1 MGGMLVNLRARSTRK
16 GRMMGFLILED
27 LTGQIEGLIFPAV
40 YDREYKDLKEDAAVL
55 VEGKLSVRE
64 DEDIKLIV
72 DRVLPLEELRGIP
85 KGPPRPPE
93 VLAKEAPVKVYL
105 RLKREQMPACEQVL
119 RRMQGDIPVYI
130 NLPDEDITLLAP
142 RDWWCDDAD
151 DARANLLEYVLRD
164 DIKVVKKQ

>member
-1 MGGMLVNLRARSTRK
+1 MIEKLK
-16 GRMMGFLILED
+16 
-27 LTGQIEGLIFPAV
+27 QIEVKFHQIEEKLADPEIIADM
-40 YDREYKDLKEDAAVL
+40 DRYADLSKEYKDLKEDAAVL

-72 DRVLPLEELRGIP
+72 DRVLPLAELRGIP

-130 NLPDEDITLLAP
+130 NLPDEDMTLLAP